1 MPAVLKE
8 ATPSGRVLT
17 GRMVL
22 AMLLGF
28 FAVVFGANAIMA
40 RFAFQTFR
48 GLASNHAYT
57 DGLAYNNE
65 IQAAHDQDA
74 RGWQVKGNV
83 TRIAPGRTRIV
94 FTQVNAQGKPVGKLE
109 WSLRF
114 EHPVDRTRDKTLAL
128 SLDKEGA
135 YSGEAAIEPGQWGLA
150 LSISQDG
157 RTVFQSQNKVDITDR
172 AP

>member
-1 MPAVLKE
+1 MPVTLKE
-8 ATPSGRVLT
+8 AAPSGRVLT

-22 AMLLGF
+22 ACVLGF

-40 RFAFQTFR
+40 RLAFQTFR

-65 IQAAHDQDA
+65 IHAAQAQNAL
-74 RGWQVKGNV
+74 GWQVKGSL

-94 FTQVNAQGKPVGKLE
+94 FTQANAQGKPDDKIA

-114 EHPVDRTRDKTLAL
+114 EHPVDRSRDKTLAL
-128 SLDKEGA
+128 SIEQEGV
-135 YSGEAAIEPGQWGLA
+135 YSGEVAIEPGQWGLA
-150 LSISQDG
+150 LVISKDG
-157 RTVFQSQNKVDITDR
+157 KAVFQSQNKVEISDR
-172 AP
+172 AH

>member
-1 MPAVLKE
+1 
-8 ATPSGRVLT
+8 
-17 GRMVL
+17 
-22 AMLLGF
+22 ML
-28 FAVVFGANAIMA
+28 
-40 RFAFQTFR
+40 
-48 GLASNHAYT
+48 
-57 DGLAYNNE
+57 
-65 IQAAHDQDA
+65 
-74 RGWQVKGNV
+74 GWQVKGSL

-157 RTVFQSQNKVDITDR
+157 RTVFQSQKKIDITDR